1 MCSDSFKELDPII
14 EKYQSKQGSLIPV
27 LHEIQKK
34 VGYLPDDIQ
43 KYVAKK
49 LKLPLSKITGVI
61 SFYSFFSTEPQG
73 DHILGVCLGTACYV
87 KGAEDLVAKI
97 KKELNVEE
105 GGTSSDGKFT
115 LSVTRCVGTCSLA
128 PVLMVDDK
136 VYGNL
141 SEDDIPKIL
150 SEYQQAGQEGA

>member
-1 MCSDSFKELDPII
+1 MCSDNFKELDSII
-14 EKYQSKQGSLIPV
+14 EKYQSKRGSLIPV
-27 LHEIQKK
+27 LHEIQKT
-34 VGYLPDDIQ
+34 VGYLPEDIQ
-43 KYVAKK
+43 KYVAKE

-87 KGAEDLVAKI
+87 KGAEELVAKI
-97 KKELNVEE
+97 KKELNVEK

-115 LSVTRCVGTCSLA
+115 FSVTRCVGTCSLA

-141 SEDDIPKIL
+141 SEKDIPKIL
-150 SEYQQAGQEGA
+150 SEYQRTGQEGA

>member
-1 MCSDSFKELDPII
+1 MCSDSFKELEPII
-14 EKYQSKQGSLIPV
+14 EKYQSKRGSLIPI

-34 VGYLPDDIQ
+34 VGYLPEDIQ
-43 KYVAKK
+43 KYVAEK
-49 LKLPLSKITGVI
+49 LNLPLSKISGVI

-87 KGAEDLVAKI
+87 KGAEELVAKI

-141 SEDDIPKIL
+141 KEDDIPKIL
-150 SEYQQAGQEGA
+150 SEYQQTGQEGA